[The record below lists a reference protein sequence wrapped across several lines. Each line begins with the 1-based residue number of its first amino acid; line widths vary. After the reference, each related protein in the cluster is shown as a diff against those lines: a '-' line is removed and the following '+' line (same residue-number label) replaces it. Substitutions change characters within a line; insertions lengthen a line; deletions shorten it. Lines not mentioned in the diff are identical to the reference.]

1 MRILV
6 TGAAG
11 FVGHTLVQRLLK
23 DGLAGQPVDQ
33 LVLMDLAFAE
43 PPSDTRVTQFAGS
56 IADPALRQRALVEPV
71 DVVFHL
77 ASCPGGLAEKNYAL
91 GRSINLDASLGLL
104 EDLRVQPKPAR
115 FVFASSVAVYGANLP
130 AVVDEATQPA
140 PALSY
145 GTHKLMVEALVA
157 DATRLGWVQ
166 GCSLRV
172 PGVVARPGEG
182 AGLLSAFMSQ
192 LFWRLRDG
200 QPITVPVSARGQAWW
215 ISVGACVDNLLQAA
229 CIAPDR
235 LDARRVYQMPALHL
249 TVAEVVDAL
258 AARFGVDRQALVAY
272 APDAQI
278 ERLFASFPPLLTP
291 RAASLGFVDDG
302 DVELLV
308 HRVVNAQ
315 QVST

>member
-1 MRILV
+1 MRIVV

-11 FVGHTLVQRLLK
+11 FVGNALVQRLLK
-23 DGLAGQPVDQ
+23 FGLAGQAVDQ
-33 LVLMDLAFAE
+33 LVLMDLAFST
-43 PPSDTRVTQFAGS
+43 PPSDARVTHFGGS
-56 IADPALRQRALVEPV
+56 IADPALRQRALADPV

-104 EDLRVQPKPAR
+104 EDLRTQPRPPR
-115 FVFASSVAVYGANLP
+115 FVFASSVAVYGAHLP

-145 GTHKLMVEALVA
+145 GTHKLMGELLVA

-192 LFWRLRDG
+192 LFWRLRAG
-200 QPITVPVSARGQAWW
+200 QPITVPVSAHGQAWW
-215 ISVGACVDNLLQAA
+215 ISVGACVDNLLHAA
-229 CIAPDR
+229 C
-235 LDARRVYQMPALHL
+235 LDPARMDVRRVYQMPALHL
-249 TVAEVVDAL
+249 AVADVVDAL
-258 AARFGVDRQALVAY
+258 AARFGSDRQALVHY
-272 APDAQI
+272 APDALI
-278 ERLFASFPPLLTP
+278 ERLFAAYPPLHTP
-291 RAASLGFVDDG
+291 QAQALGFAHDG
-302 DVELLV
+302 SVEVLV
-308 HRVVNAQ
+308 AR
-315 QVST
+315 SLKT

>member
-43 PPSDTRVTQFAGS
+43 PPSDTRVTHFAGS
-56 IADPALRQRALVEPV
+56 IADPALRQRALAEPV

-104 EDLRVQPKPAR
+104 EDLRAQPR

-182 AGLLSAFMSQ
+182 AGLMSAFMSQ
-192 LFWRLRDG
+192 LFWRLQAG

-249 TVAEVVDAL
+249 AVAEVVDAL
-258 AARFGVDRQALVAY
+258 AARYGVDRLALVRY
-272 APDAQI
+272 APDAQT
-278 ERLFASFPPLLTP
+278 ERLFAAYPPLHTP
-291 RAASLGFVDDG
+291 QAQALGFRHDGSVDA
-302 DVELLV
+302 LV
-308 HRVVNAQ
+308 VRALAP
-315 QVST
+315 